1 MGNCCKKKQNL
12 TEKKSISSRSSCTQK
27 GINKT
32 GDDKKKDHKNKGI
45 DILRLKDN
53 IGSREM
59 LFKDKNS
66 SKSNISNN
74 SSKTLSKYEKKKLDE
89 YKKIVEKY
97 IEFRK
102 KLETKSK
109 ENIYIVQE
117 DDTIELIKLY
127 NSINQQINNEND
139 LGQLIKNELTEFIIN
154 REEIKKEFKSI
165 DFNQCEKILNDEFG
179 NKKIDLLS
187 KDLCQILKVSGEK
200 ATYYNEHK
208 KNNFRYLQFE
218 NNKKIKIN
226 INSGIFHLVEI
237 IEESIDSQA
246 DNNDISL
253 EQFEPL

>member
-1 MGNCCKKKQNL
+1 M
-12 TEKKSISSRSSCTQK
+12 
-27 GINKT
+27 
-32 GDDKKKDHKNKGI
+32 
-45 DILRLKDN
+45 N
-53 IGSREM
+53 I
-59 LFKDKNS
+59 
-66 SKSNISNN
+66 
-74 SSKTLSKYEKKKLDE
+74 KKL

-139 LGQLIKNELTEFIIN
+139 LGQLIINELTEFIIN

-187 KDLCQILKVSGEK
+187 KDLCQLLKV
-200 ATYYNEHK
+200 
-208 KNNFRYLQFE
+208 
-218 NNKKIKIN
+218 
-226 INSGIFHLVEI
+226 
-237 IEESIDSQA
+237 
-246 DNNDISL
+246 
-253 EQFEPL
+253 